1 MFGLKTVAEDA
12 SHIWQLDKWVSWDT
26 ALVSHCLK
34 PQGVLGLPFSS
45 FQILALL
52 LGVTGPILGLKS
64 LKTDSSPFQLLH
76 VPSPEAVPETS
87 GQGILTGL
95 LTPSELRI
103 GDGRWRIL
111 LAPKCQ
117 HCQPV
122 LLGIGQ
128 VPSTCIYFCS
138 FYFLPALIY
147 SLTSK
152 SHSFP
157 PLDAPRK

>member
-1 MFGLKTVAEDA
+1 MFELKTVAEDA
-12 SHIWQLDKWVSWDT
+12 SHIWQLDKWVSWDM
-26 ALVSHCLK
+26 ALVGFPLSQ
-34 PQGVLGLPFSS
+34 PQGILGLPSS
-45 FQILALL
+45 SLQILAPL
-52 LGVTGPILGLKS
+52 LGVIGLFLGLKS

-76 VPSPEAVPETS
+76 VPSPEAVTETS

-103 GDGRWRIL
+103 GEGRWRIL

-117 HCQPV
+117 HCQPI

-138 FYFLPALIY
+138 FSFLPPHLLSNIQIP
-147 SLTSK
+147 L
-152 SHSFP
+152 FP
-157 PLDAPRK
+157 PLDAIRK